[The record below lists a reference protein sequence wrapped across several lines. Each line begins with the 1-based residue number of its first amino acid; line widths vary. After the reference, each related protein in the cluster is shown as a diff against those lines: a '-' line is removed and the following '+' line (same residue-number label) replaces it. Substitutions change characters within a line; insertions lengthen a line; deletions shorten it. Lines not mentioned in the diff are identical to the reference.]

1 LGFLDKLFGKKVE
14 EEEKPLVIQLEGLGP
29 WLERRIKE
37 TERDAIERLKPVME
51 EIQDSRDAAK
61 EVVLEIK
68 EYEFP
73 PDIKKRVYKPVLTSK
88 PAYAKAMLDGLG
100 AIDSREARSFEDLEE
115 FHKAVLNVMKVI
127 QKTQLG
133 KGRYMTIAFRDE
145 MLKIGTALNRI
156 IESLN
161 ALGEALKEGREELD
175 RLKGVISMAEE
186 LISKVEAVRNA
197 DKRDIDGE
205 IKALRENRKAVEG
218 TLVDLLKSGEYKDW
232 KRALEKLEKIREE
245 KAGHRSRIIN
255 SIGPFTRVFRKYK
268 KLIEDGAAEGDLKV
282 LEGYLQDP
290 VGAFTRE
297 EPGCGGIKSILNG
310 VRKSVENGA
319 LQLGEKESN
328 KVLAKIELELG
339 LMGRLRAEMSEV
351 IKDEKRL
358 QEALARSR
366 VEEKKNALEEEL
378 KALETGIKKLEN
390 EKINASVEKE
400 RLRAD
405 VEKLADKIRGELEE
419 LEGKT
424 AIVELPAF

>member
-161 ALGEALKEGREELD
+161 ALGEALKEGR
-175 RLKGVISMAEE
+175 
-186 LISKVEAVRNA
+186 
-197 DKRDIDGE
+197 
-205 IKALRENRKAVEG
+205 
-218 TLVDLLKSGEYKDW
+218 
-232 KRALEKLEKIREE
+232 
-245 KAGHRSRIIN
+245 
-255 SIGPFTRVFRKYK
+255 
-268 KLIEDGAAEGDLKV
+268 
-282 LEGYLQDP
+282 
-290 VGAFTRE
+290 
-297 EPGCGGIKSILNG
+297 
-310 VRKSVENGA
+310 
-319 LQLGEKESN
+319 
-328 KVLAKIELELG
+328 
-339 LMGRLRAEMSEV
+339 
-351 IKDEKRL
+351 
-358 QEALARSR
+358 
-366 VEEKKNALEEEL
+366 
-378 KALETGIKKLEN
+378 
-390 EKINASVEKE
+390 
-400 RLRAD
+400 
-405 VEKLADKIRGELEE
+405 
-419 LEGKT
+419 
-424 AIVELPAF
+424 